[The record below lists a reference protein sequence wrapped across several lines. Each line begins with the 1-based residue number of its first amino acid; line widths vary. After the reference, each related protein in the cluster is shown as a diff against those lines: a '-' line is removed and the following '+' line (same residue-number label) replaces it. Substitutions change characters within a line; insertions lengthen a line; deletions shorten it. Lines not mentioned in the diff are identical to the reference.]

1 MKADRGVC
9 DCNVLISA
17 PIMPLGKP
25 RRCLDHF
32 LDHGML
38 VLSPELSNALA
49 TRLARPKFARY
60 IDDARRA
67 SFLQFLMG
75 VADLVTISSSVRAAR
90 DPDDDMVLETALA
103 GHADCLVTGDK
114 DLLALRPIGEHAQA
128 TSQQDALWRSLVI
141 LRPAKF
147 LTLVQSGGP

>member
-1 MKADRGVC
+1 MRTITLDQARDDLVKVAEEAARAPVRIEDAGGHNVVVMSDELYGRLHRILVQQLKESMDRIG
-9 DCNVLISA
+9 
-17 PIMPLGKP
+17 
-25 RRCLDHF
+25 
-32 LDHGML
+32 
-38 VLSPELSNALA
+38 EE
-49 TRLARPKFARY
+49 
-60 IDDARRA
+60 
-67 SFLQFLMG
+67 
-75 VADLVTISSSVRAAR
+75 ADLVTISSSVRAAR